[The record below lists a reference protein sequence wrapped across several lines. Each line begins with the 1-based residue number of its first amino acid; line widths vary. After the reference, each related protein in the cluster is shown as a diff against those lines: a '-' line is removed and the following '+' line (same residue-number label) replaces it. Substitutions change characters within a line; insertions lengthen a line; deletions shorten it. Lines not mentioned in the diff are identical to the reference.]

1 MRKRPPLPN
10 YNHKEENNSNKQN
23 SNYHRPP
30 PSSSMQQ
37 NNQNTTSKGINSPFS
52 SPFNSNSNQ
61 QYNDNNPNYS
71 TQYSN
76 QPPSN
81 SNNPPPPKRNNAPPP
96 NNYMNKKQQDTEE
109 ENKYNSNNYNQNNNY
124 DNNNYNEKTNNNN
137 NYDDNANNN
146 TNDINDNQ
154 EEKHK
159 TSQAHKT
166 PDANY
171 SINPSQIPRPNQLDE
186 IYMNNEKMPIYETNI
201 ATPPPHPISFFSAKE
216 TQNSSPRFIRS
227 TLNSV
232 PLSQSL
238 LNETNLLFGLCIQ
251 PFAEIP
257 EHEEQIP
264 KVESGDTIF
273 RCKQCKSYINNKY
286 NICYSQQNKQIAVCN
301 LCQYENEFDSTKP
314 GIKNDYFNSDYSG
327 CPELVK
333 PTIDFIAPNNFTS
346 KKKFEP
352 HYLFMIDITENSY
365 TIGLPSYVLRSIQ
378 INLDSFD
385 NASNSYIGFGLYDT
399 KNLYFFYVEKNDVRL
414 TIMGDCKSPFC
425 PLSLKK
431 LFLNIGEQKEQIE
444 KLIEKINNFI
454 SERNINVP
462 EFKGHRQISSITG
475 AAIKSG
481 VDALMENGGRV
492 MVFTPNPCQ
501 HGYAGCAPRDSFKEK
516 DPQKANPFFP
526 QHELL
531 VEIGNQAAN
540 NRIVVDQ
547 FIFMSTLYDIS
558 TMSLVSN
565 LSGGHVEYY
574 NYSMDPVIVNTNFEK
589 LHFDLT
595 RIFTRPNYYDCRF
608 MLRFSVGIDC
618 VEILGPFNKKLGEAF
633 QLGGCDPDYCYYY
646 NMRLNE
652 TFKSGQKV
660 DIQLVTLYNDN
671 YSNTYLRIFNT
682 SLEMTDEVGKIFNN
696 AEVNALAKAMIYKE
710 ISLMFRT
717 EINNVKKNL
726 EDKVINSFKYYRI
739 KEKSGTA
746 TNQLILPIS
755 IRYLPLYID
764 SFLKTGILSNQSR
777 PEMHNCI
784 LYLIN
789 KLLREPIYS
798 SMKFLYPKFYRF
810 DNIEGEQINSNKSIR
825 INNIGLINEKY
836 NIIQKPILLRLSKD
850 IIDFDCAYLIDNG
863 IYIYLFIFNGLEEN
877 FYNELFGVSSYEEA
891 KNLGI
896 SSLDEENQSD
906 LNQRLINIIS
916 QLRNENGGKFQPVR
930 IVFLEEKGL
939 TNPVLADLLKED
951 KIDIYDNY
959 PSYLCMIHKEILS
972 RIME

>member
-10 YNHKEENNSNKQN
+10 YNQNEENNTFQKN
-23 SNYHRPP
+23 SNHHRPP
-30 PSSSMQQ
+30 PPSKNQL

-52 SPFNSNSNQ
+52 SPFNSNTNQ
-61 QYNDNNPNYS
+61 QNDDN
-71 TQYSN
+71 TQ
-76 QPPSN
+76 
-81 SNNPPPPKRNNAPPP
+81 NNPPPKTNYPPLKNNIPPP
-96 NNYMNKKQQDTEE
+96 KKQFNKEQQETPE
-109 ENKYNSNNYNQNNNY
+109 ENKYNSNDY
-124 DNNNYNEKTNNNN
+124 NNNN
-137 NYDDNANNN
+137 NYSNNSNNYNSSNNENNN
-146 TNDINDNQ
+146 NNENINNNDYQ

-159 TSQAHKT
+159 TSQSHKT
-166 PDANY
+166 PDKNY
-171 SINPSQIPRPNQLDE
+171 SINPSQIPRPSHFDE

-201 ATPPPHPISFFSAKE
+201 GTPPPHPISFFSTKE

-232 PLSQSL
+232 PISQSL

-257 EHEEQIP
+257 DYEEQIP
-264 KVESGDTIF
+264 KVESGDCIF

-286 NICYSQQNKQIAVCN
+286 NICYSQQNKQVAICN
-301 LCQYENEFDSTKP
+301 LCQYENEFDTSKP
-314 GIKNDYFNSDYSG
+314 GIKNDYFNTDYTG
-327 CPELVK
+327 CPELIK
-333 PTIDFIAPNNFTS
+333 PTIDFIAPINFKS
-346 KKKFEP
+346 KKKFLP

-365 TIGLPSYVLRSIQ
+365 SIGLPSYVLRSIQ
-378 INLDSFD
+378 TNLDSFD
-385 NASNSYIGFGLYDT
+385 NANNSYIGFGLYDN
-399 KNLYFFYVEKNDVRL
+399 KNIYFFYVEKNDIRL
-414 TIMGDCKSPFC
+414 TIMGDCNDPFC

-431 LFLNIGEQKEQIE
+431 LFSNIGEERDQIE
-444 KLIEKINNFI
+444 KLLEKINNFI
-454 SERNINVP
+454 SEKNVNIP
-462 EFKGHRQISSITG
+462 DLKGHRQISSITG

-492 MVFTPNPCQ
+492 MIFTPNPCQ
-501 HGYAGCAPRDSFKEK
+501 HGFAGCALRDTFKEK

-526 QHELL
+526 QHEIL
-531 VEIGNQAAN
+531 VEIGNKASN

-565 LSGGHVEYY
+565 LSGGHVEFY

-595 RIFTRPNYYDCRF
+595 RILTRPNYYDCRF

-660 DIQLVTLYNDN
+660 DIQLVILYNDN
-671 YSNTYLRIFNT
+671 YSDTYLRIFNT
-682 SLEMTDEVGKIFNN
+682 SLEMTNEVGKIFNN

-726 EDKVINSFKYYRI
+726 EDKIINSFKYYRV

-746 TNQLILPIS
+746 ANQLILPIS

-777 PEMHNCI
+777 PEMHNYI

-798 SMKFLYPKFYRF
+798 SMKFLYPKFYRI
-810 DNIEGEQINSNKSIR
+810 DNIEGEQTNLSKSIK

-863 IYIYLFIFNGLEEN
+863 SYIYLFIFNGLEEQ
-877 FYNELFGVSSYEEA
+877 FYNDLFGVSSYEEA
-891 KNLGI
+891 KNSGI
-896 SSLDEENQSD
+896 TNLDEDNQSD
-906 LNQRLINIIS
+906 LNQRLINIVS
-916 QLRNENGGKFQPVR
+916 QLRKENGGNYQPVR
-930 IVFLEEKGL
+930 IVFLEERGIN
-939 TNPVLADLLKED
+939 NPILADLLKED

-959 PSYLCMIHKEILS
+959 PSYLCMIHKEIMARLV
-972 RIME
+972 E